1 MNSPIGIAGQQ
12 RVRWRNCRQ
21 DWTSD
26 LQRALAHSYRLA
38 LTALLMV
45 PMVSTAAAQ
54 LPQARLN
61 SIFPA
66 GGRVGT
72 EFDVTIGGI
81 DLDDSREILFSHSGI
96 TARPKMTRPSAVRPE
111 PQPLPNEFVIA
122 IAVGTPLGI
131 HEARVVGHYGV
142 SDPRAF
148 AVGQWREM
156 NAPGGN
162 NAPGNAMAVALQTTV
177 NGRAEGIKAGFY
189 RLELKLGQRVM
200 LDLWAE
206 RIDSKMDATLSVC
219 KANGETII
227 TSRDQYGRDPFLDFT
242 APAEGVY
249 LVKVFDFVFEGG
261 SERFYRLSINSGPFV
276 EYVFPPALLPGDSQK
291 ITLFGRNLPGGRLTE
306 NTISA
311 GKRLEQLDVEVSAPD
326 EMTSIVPRQFA
337 SVFRPI
343 SLDVRGFIYRYQTD
357 RGASNPVWI
366 SCATAPVVREQ
377 EPNDHADR
385 AQQVKVPCEVAG
397 QFYARGDEDWIQF
410 QARKGDVFWLDVF
423 SHRLG
428 LPTDPFLLVQ
438 RVNTDQAGNE
448 TVEEIAEADDTAG
461 RPGGPIY
468 DSPSNDPSYRLQ
480 ADRDATYRVLIRD
493 LYVNS
498 VSSPRHVYR
507 LSIRRPD
514 PDFRLLVAPH
524 SPWNPDPAR
533 PQRWN
538 TILRRGAVATLRVL
552 ATRRDGFGG
561 DISLS
566 VTGLPAQVTV
576 RPVTLRAGAAEALL
590 VFEVAQDAPAWSG
603 TVQVTGRATIG
614 EAEVVRRAHGGMMV
628 WDEVSAR
635 LTTDFALAV
644 IEETAPVVL
653 RMAEDKKWE
662 VVRGSKI
669 SIPFQLDRLGD
680 LREKLELQPLGLPG
694 GVTAVVTIA
703 EDANGGSLDLQ
714 VAGSAPPGD
723 HSLFLEGKPKIAYR
737 RNPGAARRMEAAGKQ
752 LSEQLAK
759 LVAENKRAIEVLMQ
773 AEMAVRESDVAVE
786 SADRAKL
793 EADQQLES
801 SQQALA
807 TAQKEFESSG
817 QGSDDDIAKAES
829 RIVQTAKDIV
839 KAIRQRDG
847 ARLAVAEARSRLQ
860 VAQARRVEAATAAAA
875 AAEKLKVA
883 EEISA
888 KTAQRAKELTARAN
902 PKDVSMYVVSVPILL
917 NIQETKK

>member
-12 RVRWRNCRQ
+12 GARWRNCRQ
-21 DWTSD
+21 DTSSD

-66 GGRVGT
+66 GGRIGT
-72 EFDVTIGGI
+72 EFEVTVGGI
-81 DLDDSREILFSHSGI
+81 DLDDAREMFFSDSGI
-96 TARPKMTRPSAVRPE
+96 TARPKMTRPSVFQPE
-111 PQPLPNEFVIA
+111 PQPLPNVFVVSIA
-122 IAVGTPLGI
+122 PGTPLGI
-131 HEARVVGHYGV
+131 HEARVVGYYGV

-148 AVGQWREM
+148 AVGQWREI

-162 NAPGNAMAVALQTTV
+162 NAPGTAMAVALQTTV

-200 LDLWAE
+200 LNLWAE

-219 KANGETII
+219 KANGETIV
-227 TSRDQYGRDPFLDFT
+227 TSRDQYGWDPFLDFT
-242 APAEGVY
+242 APADGGY

-261 SERFYRLSINSGPFV
+261 SERFYRLSISSGPFV

-291 ITLFGRNLPGGRLTE
+291 ITLVGRNLPGGQLTE

-311 GKRLEQLDVEVSAPD
+311 GKRLERLDVEVSAPD

-366 SCATAPVVREQ
+366 GCATAPVVREQ
-377 EPNDHADR
+377 EPNDQADR

-397 QFYARGDEDWIQF
+397 QFYPRGDDDWIQF
-410 QARKGDVFWLDVF
+410 QARKGDVFWLEVF

-468 DSPSNDPSYRLQ
+468 DSPSNDPGYRLQ
-480 ADRDATYRVLIRD
+480 ADRDATYRVLVRD

-507 LSIRRPD
+507 LSIRQPD
-514 PDFRLLVAPH
+514 PDYRLLVAPH

-533 PQRWN
+533 PHRWN
-538 TILRRGAVATLRVL
+538 TILRRGAIATLRVL
-552 ATRRDGFGG
+552 ATRRDGFSG
-561 DISLS
+561 DILLGIE
-566 VTGLPAQVTV
+566 GLPSQVTA

-603 TVQVTGRATIG
+603 TVQVMGRARIG

-644 IEETAPVVL
+644 TEERAPVVL

-662 VVRGSKI
+662 VARGSEI

-680 LREKLELQPLGLPG
+680 LRENLELQPLGLPG
-694 GVTAVVTIA
+694 GVTAVVAVAADTK
-703 EDANGGSLDLQ
+703 GGSLDLQ
-714 VAGSAPPGD
+714 VADSAPPGD
-723 HSLFLEGKPKIAYR
+723 YRLFLEGKPKISYR
-737 RNPGAARRMEAAGKQ
+737 RNPDAARRMEAAGKQ
-752 LSEQLAK
+752 LTEQLAK

-773 AEMAVRESDVAVE
+773 AEMAVRESGVTVE
-786 SADRAKL
+786 LADTRKL
-793 EADQQLES
+793 EEDQQLEAA
-801 SQQALA
+801 QHVLA
-807 TAQKEFESSG
+807 AAQKELESSG
-817 QGSDDDIAKAES
+817 QASDDDIAKAES
-829 RIVQTAKDIV
+829 RVVQTARDLAE
-839 KAIRQRDG
+839 AIRQRDG
-847 ARLAVAEARSRLQ
+847 ARLAVARTRSRFKA
-860 VAQARRVEAATAAAA
+860 AQTLRDEAATAANDM
-875 AAEKLKVA
+875 AEKVKAAGEL
-883 EEISA
+883 SA
-888 KTAQRAKELTARAN
+888 KTDQRAKKLAAEAN